1 MMKKR
6 IFYTEAAYLFG
17 ILFIALGT
25 ALMERADFGL
35 SMVVA
40 PAYILHL
47 KISQFLPFFSF
58 GMASY
63 TLQALVLVLMMIL
76 LRNFKLSYFASFITA
91 VLLGFVL
98 DGAVALVGLIP
109 FEGMLWRFIYY
120 LIGMPF
126 VSCGVAFMFHTY
138 FAPEAYDLFV
148 KEISSHFG
156 VTIQKFKTAFDCIC
170 CLIGV
175 ILSFS
180 LFGLWH
186 FEGVKLGTVLCA
198 LVNGSLITLFGKMLE
213 KIWTFED
220 KFSLRKYF

>member
-1 MMKKR
+1 MKKR
-6 IFYTEAAYLFG
+6 IFYTEIAYLFG

-25 ALMERADFGL
+25 AFMERADFGL

-47 KISQFLPFFSF
+47 KISQFLPLFSF

-63 TLQALVLVLMMIL
+63 TLQALVLILMMIL
-76 LRNFKLSYFASFITA
+76 LRKFKISYFASFVTA
-91 VLLGFVL
+91 VILGFVL

-109 FEGMLWRFIYY
+109 FEGTVWRFVYY
-120 LIGMPF
+120 IIGMPL
-126 VSCGVAFMFHTY
+126 VSCGVAFMFRTY

-148 KEISSHFG
+148 KEVSAHFG
-156 VTIQKFKTAFDCIC
+156 VSLGKFKTVFDCVC
-170 CLIGV
+170 CFVGV
-175 ILSFS
+175 ALSFA

-186 FEGVKLGTVLCA
+186 FEGVKLGTVFCA
-198 LVNGSLITLFGKMLE
+198 LVNGSLIAFFGKMLE

-220 KFSLRKYF
+220 RFGFRKYF